1 MSRFEHH
8 ELDLGPDARPGEA
21 EALLALADRLER
33 GRPVPSAGFRGELR
47 RQLLARVP
55 SRPARPHR
63 LGALIGAYT
72 GSGALLL
79 AVAVLGVAGVGP
91 LAAG

>member
-1 MSRFEHH
+1 MSRFENH
-8 ELDLGPDARPGEA
+8 ELDLGPDAQPGEA
-21 EALLALADRLER
+21 EALLSIADRLER
-33 GRPVPSAGFRGELR
+33 ERPVPSVGYRGELR

-55 SRPARPHR
+55 SGPVRPHR

-72 GSGALLL
+72 GSGAVLL

>member
-8 ELDLGPDARPGEA
+8 ELDLGPDAQPGEA
-21 EALLALADRLER
+21 EALLELADRLER
-33 GRPVPSAGFRGELR
+33 ERPIPTTGFRGELR
-47 RQLLARVP
+47 RRLLVRVG
-55 SRPARPHR
+55 SRPPRPQR

-72 GSGALLL
+72 GSGVMLLV
-79 AVAVLGVAGVGP
+79 VAVLGIAGVGP

>member
-1 MSRFEHH
+1 MSRFENH
-8 ELDLGPDARPGEA
+8 ELDLGPDAQPGEA
-21 EALLALADRLER
+21 EALLSIADRLER
-33 GRPVPSAGFRGELR
+33 ERPVPNVGYRGELR
-47 RQLLARVP
+47 RQLLSRVS